1 MEFDLSKRHC
11 YYFNEISKIPHG
23 SRNEKALSD
32 YIVSFAKEHGFAYQ
46 QDEVFNVLVD
56 KPASPGYENCEP
68 VILQAHID
76 MVNEK
81 NKDSDH
87 DFEKDPLDL
96 YVDEEGW
103 LHARGTTLGA
113 DDGSGAAYMLAI
125 LDDETLKHPPVQCIF
140 TTMEEIGLIGAS
152 NLKAEDFHG
161 KKLINLDSG
170 GEVET
175 TVSSAGGARAQIIC
189 PLEKEANDLPAYTLC
204 IRGLLGGHSGGL
216 IHLER
221 GNSNIL
227 AARIL
232 KEMSL
237 NGIDFNLVRFNGGL
251 KYNAIPREADVTFV
265 SAAPYEA
272 IECSI
277 RKSEAAVKEEL
288 EFSDPG
294 FRVEL
299 IKSADEECRMTKK
312 VTDHIIDY
320 MYLMPNGLMHRSMKL
335 EGLTVSSLNA
345 GVVITEDERF
355 IIEDLIRSAITSH
368 TDTLICQLEVLA
380 SVYGFEVVVGER
392 YSGWN
397 FSADSGL
404 REVLRK
410 VLSNRGKELVERATH
425 GGLETGIFKGLIP
438 DMDIITY
445 GPIASGE
452 HTPDEKLDLASFD
465 RSYEILCEVLA
476 NCK

>member
-1 MEFDLSKRHC
+1 
-11 YYFNEISKIPHG
+11 
-23 SRNEKALSD
+23 
-32 YIVSFAKEHGFAYQ
+32 
-46 QDEVFNVLVD
+46 
-56 KPASPGYENCEP
+56 
-68 VILQAHID
+68 
-76 MVNEK
+76 
-81 NKDSDH
+81 
-87 DFEKDPLDL
+87 
-96 YVDEEGW
+96 
-103 LHARGTTLGA
+103 
-113 DDGSGAAYMLAI
+113 
-125 LDDETLKHPPVQCIF
+125 
-140 TTMEEIGLIGAS
+140 
-152 NLKAEDFHG
+152 
-161 KKLINLDSG
+161 
-170 GEVET
+170 
-175 TVSSAGGARAQIIC
+175 
-189 PLEKEANDLPAYTLC
+189 
-204 IRGLLGGHSGGL
+204 
-216 IHLER
+216 
-221 GNSNIL
+221 
-227 AARIL
+227 
-232 KEMSL
+232 
-237 NGIDFNLVRFNGGL
+237 
-251 KYNAIPREADVTFV
+251 V

-299 IKSADEECRMTKK
+299 AKSADEECRMTKK

-397 FSADSGL
+397 FSANSEL